1 MSNAIDMPLKKT
13 LCILSVSH
21 YHNDLLEGWCRRW
34 ADQIKR
40 EPATIQDDNIP
51 AVLEFWTV
59 TGPGKAFAELPSE
72 VFASNYRAL
81 LGDVAID

>member
-1 MSNAIDMPLKKT
+1 
-13 LCILSVSH
+13 
-21 YHNDLLEGWCRRW
+21 
-34 ADQIKR
+34 
-40 EPATIQDDNIP
+40 
-51 AVLEFWTV
+51 V